1 MLIYQDK
8 VPSNIR
14 TAFIAKIK
22 EVSSYLNIDP
32 NWLMAVINFES
43 AGTFSPSIENHI
55 TGATGLIQFM
65 PNTAQSL
72 GTTVSALSRMSGV
85 QQLDYVKQY
94 YNPYKTKIKSYIDL
108 YFATFFPIAIGK
120 AGNYVLQ
127 TSRIP
132 PGVIATSNPIFDINK
147 DGKITKQEVE
157 TVMLSR
163 IPANLIHLVQTNKT
177 ISLFGVVVFAAAAYY
192 GGKKLKLWE

>member
-14 TAFIAKIK
+14 TAFINKIN
-22 EVSSYLNIDP
+22 EVSNYLGIDP

-72 GTTVSALSRMSGV
+72 GTSVNALKNMSAV
-85 QQLDYVKQY
+85 QQLDYVKMY
-94 YNPYKTKIKSYIDL
+94 YKQFKSKINSYIDL

-120 AGNYVLQ
+120 PGNYVLQ

-132 PGVIATSNPIFDINK
+132 PGVIAASNPIFDLNQ
-147 DGKITKQEVE
+147 DGKITKSEVE
-157 TVMLSR
+157 QVMLSK
-163 IPANLIHLVQTNKT
+163 IPASLIHLVQTNKT
-177 ISLFGVVVFAAAAYY
+177 ISLFGFAALTALAIY
-192 GGKKLKLWE
+192 GARKIWA